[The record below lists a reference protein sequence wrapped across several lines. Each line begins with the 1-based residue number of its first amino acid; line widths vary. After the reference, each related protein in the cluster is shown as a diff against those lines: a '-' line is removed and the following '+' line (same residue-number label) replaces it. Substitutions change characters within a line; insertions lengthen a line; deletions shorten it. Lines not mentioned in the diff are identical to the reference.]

1 MTSVDSSETASRGG
15 PGGAWGSLLSAQD
28 FAAVTSAGF
37 SPVGHVL
44 GTSVV
49 HLGYASRGGRCS
61 TSDTYSARTD
71 LASATSGPFERL
83 LRQRYAVRRRALA
96 RAVEQCRE
104 LGGDGIV
111 GVTLSI
117 RPFPAGGTEFTVQGT
132 AVRARASAAHGDTAR
147 PAEPFSSHLSAP
159 EFARLLRAGWVPTA
173 MVFGIALGARHDDTK
188 TRSQTRRTADGEV
201 KSYTQLVRD
210 TRKDARAQ
218 LEKAVKSSGADGVV
232 VAAMTLH
239 IGERECPA
247 EQGRDHVAEA
257 AIVGTAIAAFSVSAD
272 VGAQGPLVIM
282 RVNRS
287 PAASGTSGASGLP
300 GLRHDS
306 AGSAA
311 AEPAEDQP
319 ADEAEP
325 GSEGGVLDRLA
336 ASRAAK
342 RASRSGLSYGD
353 SSGITKR
360 TD

>member
-1 MTSVDSSETASRGG
+1 MTSEK
-15 PGGAWGSLLSAQD
+15 GGAWGSLLSAQD
-28 FAAVTSAGF
+28 FAAVTSVGF
-37 SPVGHVL
+37 TPVGHVM

-61 TSDTYSARTD
+61 TNGSYSARTD
-71 LASATSGPFERL
+71 LASASSGPFERL
-83 LRQRYAVRRRALA
+83 LRQRYGVRRRALS
-96 RAVEQCRE
+96 RAMEQCKD

-111 GVTLSI
+111 GVTLTI

-132 AVRARASAAHGDTAR
+132 AVRASAAVDSR

-188 TRSQTRRTADGEV
+188 TRTQTRRTADGEV
-201 KSYTQLVRD
+201 KSYSQLVRD
-210 TRKDARAQ
+210 TRKDARVQ
-218 LEKAVKSSGADGVV
+218 LGQAVAERGADGVV
-232 VAAMTLH
+232 VSAMTLH

-257 AIVGTAIAAFSVSAD
+257 AIVGTAIAAFDVSAD
-272 VGAQGPLVIM
+272 VGDREPLVIM

-287 PAASGTSGASGLP
+287 PAAGFSGDGLP
-300 GLRHDS
+300 GLRHDNVRP
-306 AGSAA
+306 AA
-311 AEPAEDQP
+311 AETTNDQP
-319 ADEAEP
+319 ADELEP